1 VLTYVVGRAGQ
12 RVSGGQGRDGAILNE
27 AETDLADHGGGGAVG
42 VGAGLAGGAPGR
54 SPTRSERA
62 CECWMGED
70 PIRITLMNTGMRN
83 IAPPAIGTRI
93 ARDTV
98 SVSRCFPRWV
108 CISRRPGKC
117 LGVDSQSRLRSID
130 STRFMHPTIPCC
142 GRSAE
147 TVKIVTLAVLVRK
160 FRCSTTHFGEP
171 IALRPCYSISYR
183 RADEV
188 DRLVPDIH
196 GGLVP
201 VDERGVGCELESAIG
216 STGQV

>member
-1 VLTYVVGRAGQ
+1 MSWSGRPA
-12 RVSGGQGRDGAILNE
+12 RFRRSGPRWCDIERSRDRS
-27 AETDLADHGGGGAVG
+27 ADHGGVGAVG
-42 VGAGLAGGAPGR
+42 VGAGLAGGAPDR

-93 ARDTV
+93 VRDTV

-108 CISRRPGKC
+108 CISRRPKC

-147 TVKIVTLAVLVRK
+147 TVKIVTLAVVRK